1 MAFAQLGSL
10 KWRIDPNEISWDY
23 QIDANRIETLGG
35 QVVQILGATLGDV
48 TISGDFGQDRTHKQE
63 SWQLALAFNKK
74 IQQMMDQQTLPAK
87 RVTIGTK
94 GVGTGVGSILN
105 KNTDAAVV
113 HQPVTFSYMDGVH
126 NWQFKVLI
134 KSIVDSDGSG
144 AAVTHSTGKY
154 SYGYQLTLFIVE
166 AQTDIIKKI
175 ATDAYI
181 ARISNGLGW
190 KQSKF
195 NGPLTGAQA
204 AAFIQAHGG
213 SVTAYLGGILTGGA

>member
-1 MAFAQLGSL
+1 MAFAQLGDL
-10 KWRIDPNEISWDY
+10 RFRIDPNSIAWDY

-35 QVVQILGATLGDV
+35 QVVQILGATLGDI
-48 TISGDFGQDRTHKQE
+48 TISGDFGQDRTRRQE
-63 SWQLALAFNKK
+63 SWQLALAFHKK
-74 IQQMMDQQTLPAK
+74 IQQMMDAQTLPAK
-87 RVTIGTK
+87 RVT
-94 GVGTGVGSILN
+94 VGKSAVTSSR
-105 KNTDAAVV
+105 TSDAAVV
-113 HQPVTFSYMDGVH
+113 HEPVTFAYMDGVH

-166 AQTDIIKKI
+166 ANTDIIKKI

-204 AAFIQAHGG
+204 AAFIQSHGG
-213 SVTAYLGGILTGGA
+213 SVTAYLGGILTGGAGT